1 MLLDRLAGIKMVIE
15 TMNMQCEFEI
25 TCEITC
31 EIFAV
36 QSGGGTENNSASQ
49 HVRVLVS
56 AVSVRVKIGTRN

>member
-1 MLLDRLAGIKMVIE
+1 MLLDRLAGIQMVIE

-36 QSGGGTENNSASQ
+36 QSGGGTENSASQ